1 MRTILLQSTVGGTTA
16 VYRRDAETGI
26 VELLLVP
33 SDVLGNDGGVDAAL
47 RDDCAAEPLVQAK
60 IIGDDYPFGFS
71 QGRTMRNSQT
81 VARMEFGK
89 PRALADDNGV
99 TTVTTRIDD
108 PRGWHYEHR
117 LTMTTKS
124 PAVEIR
130 TSVVND
136 SVESITF
143 EMLSSFTLG
152 SLSPFATGLDP
163 ENLALHRMRS
173 TWSAEGR
180 LLSQPVEDLELE
192 PSWQRFSANSVRF
205 GSVGSFPVRE
215 WVPFVGLTDERAGV
229 TWAAATTHASSW
241 QIEAYRRD
249 DGLSLSGG
257 IADREFGQWT
267 HAVKPG
273 ERFDAPKAVVAVVA
287 GDVNQAAQAVAGN
300 VRRYLDVPESENHL
314 PIIFNEFC
322 STWGVPTEK
331 SVLEQL
337 DAVKALG
344 VEYFVIDAGW
354 FDDAAFEAAS
364 RFGKWKVSKTAFP
377 HGLKPVVDAIHAAGM
392 KAGIWFEFEVAGRQ
406 EPDCFNK
413 AEWLLTRDG
422 LPITSGN
429 RRWWDMRN
437 PEVRDYL
444 AHKVID
450 MLRDNGFDYMKVD
463 YNDTIGIGCET
474 PGDPD
479 ASLGDGLYSQVQ
491 ASQDFFRRIREEL
504 PDLMIEICASGG
516 HRLVQSFMEIGAMAS
531 FSDAHE
537 CDEIP
542 VIAANMHRMILP
554 RQSQIWAVVRDE
566 EPASKLHY
574 QICSGLLGRLCF
586 SGDANA
592 FSGEKNDVI
601 HSGVD
606 FYRAAAP
613 TIDHGASEWH
623 GSELGSYR
631 HPRGWQAIVR
641 RGEHGTDAQGRTLVV
656 LHTFHDAPENVTI
669 SLDEANDGDADAGFS
684 SVIARAF
691 HRSGINVTLADGT
704 LTVSGLTDFD
714 GVAVLL

>member
-1 MRTILLQSTVGGTTA
+1 MRTILLKETVDATCA
-16 VYRRDAETGI
+16 IYRRDDETGV

-33 SDVLGNDGGVDAAL
+33 GDMAGAVV

-60 IIGDDYPFGFS
+60 VIGDDYPFGFS
-71 QGRTMRNSQT
+71 QGRTMRFSKT
-81 VARMEFGK
+81 VAHMRFGD
-89 PRALADDNGV
+89 PRV
-99 TTVTTRIDD
+99 TRGESGHVGASGETRITTLIDD
-108 PRGWHYEHR
+108 ERGWHYEHVLVMSER
-117 LTMTTKS
+117 S
-124 PAVEIR
+124 EAVEIH

-136 SVESITF
+136 GADPVTF

-152 SLSPFATGLDP
+152 SLSPFSIGLDP
-163 ENLALHRMRS
+163 ENLTLHRMRS

-180 LLSQPVEDLELE
+180 LLSQPIEDLELE
-192 PSWQRFSANSVRF
+192 PSWQRFSANSLRF
-205 GSVGSFPVRE
+205 GSIGSFPVRE
-215 WVPFVGLTDERAGV
+215 WVPFVAVEDSAHGV

-267 HAVKPG
+267 KTLLPG
-273 ERFDAPKAVVAVVA
+273 ERFDAPKAVLAVTS
-287 GDVNQAAQAVAGN
+287 GDVDRAAQMVAGN
-300 VRRYLDVPESENHL
+300 VRRYLDVPRSEDHL

-322 STWGVPTEK
+322 STWGQPTER

-337 DAVKALG
+337 DAVRALG

-364 RFGKWKVSKTAFP
+364 RFGKWQVSDKAFP
-377 HGLKPVVDAIHAAGM
+377 HGMKPVVDAIHDAGM
-392 KAGIWFEFEVAGRQ
+392 KAGIWFEFEVAGRE

-413 AEWLLTRDG
+413 AEWLLRRDG

-437 PEVRDYL
+437 PDVREYL
-444 AHKVID
+444 AGRVID
-450 MLRDNGFDYMKVD
+450 FLRDNGFDYMKVD

-474 PGDPD
+474 PGHPET
-479 ASLGDGLYSQVQ
+479 SLGEGLYEQIR
-491 ASQDFFRRIREEL
+491 ASQDFFRRIRREL

-537 CDEIP
+537 CDYIP
-542 VIAANMHRMILP
+542 VVAANMHRMILP

-566 EPASKLHY
+566 ESIAKLHY

-592 FSGEKNDVI
+592 FSGEKNEVI
-601 HSGVD
+601 RRGVA
-606 FYRAAAP
+606 FYREAAP
-613 TIDHGASEWH
+613 VIDHGISEWF
-623 GSELGSYR
+623 GPRIRSYR

-641 RGEHGTDAQGRTLVV
+641 RGEPGTAAEGRTLVV
-656 LHTFHDAPENVTI
+656 LHTFHDVPDAVTI
-669 SLDEANDGDADAGFS
+669 DLTDIPGPIDADRLGQ
-684 SVIARAF
+684 AF
-691 HRSGINVTLADGT
+691 RREGIDVALADGR

-714 GVAVLL
+714 GVAVLLG

>member
-1 MRTILLQSTVGGTTA
+1 MRTMLQQVTVGETTA
-16 VYRRDAETGI
+16 IYRRDDESGT

-33 SDVLGNDGGVDAAL
+33 AGRTTDVT

-60 IIGDDYPFGFS
+60 IVGDDYPFGFS

-81 VARMEFGK
+81 VTRMEFGR
-89 PRALADDNGV
+89 PRVFADDDGT

-108 PRGWHYEHR
+108 PRGWHYEHV

-124 PAVEIR
+124 PAVEIH

-136 SVESITF
+136 SAEAVTF

-152 SLSPFATGLDP
+152 SISPFATGLDA
-163 ENLALHRMRS
+163 ENLTLHRLRS

-180 LLSQPVEDLELE
+180 LLSQPVEDLQLE

-215 WVPFVGLTDERAGV
+215 WVPFVGLTDGRAGV

-241 QIEAYRRD
+241 QIEVYRRD

-257 IADREFGQWT
+257 IADREFGQWKHT
-267 HAVKPG
+267 VRPG

-287 GDVNQAAQAVAGN
+287 GGVDEAAQAVAAN
-300 VRRYLDVPESENHL
+300 VRQYLDVPESENHL

-354 FDDAAFEAAS
+354 FDDAAFESAS
-364 RFGKWKVSKTAFP
+364 RFGKWEVSPAAFP
-377 HGLKPVVDAIHAAGM
+377 HGLKPVVDAIHDAGL

-413 AEWLLTRDG
+413 TAWLLKRDG

-474 PGDPD
+474 PGQPEM
-479 ASLGDGLYSQVQ
+479 SLGEGLYDQVQ

-537 CDEIP
+537 CDYIP
-542 VIAANMHRMILP
+542 VVAANMHRMILP
-554 RQSQIWAVVRDE
+554 RQSQIWAVVRDDD
-566 EPASKLHY
+566 PADKLYY

-592 FSGEKNDVI
+592 FSGEKNDI
-601 HSGVD
+601 INDGVAL
-606 FYRAAAP
+606 YHAAAP
-613 TIDHGASEWH
+613 IIDYGESAWH
-623 GSELGSYR
+623 GPAMRSYN

-641 RGEHGTDAQGRTLVV
+641 RGEAGTSADGRVLVV
-656 LHTFHDAPENVTI
+656 LHTFHDAPNTVEI
-669 SLDEANDGDADAGFS
+669 PLGDAASNGAA
-684 SVIARAF
+684 IADEF
-691 HRSGINVTLADGT
+691 HRNGVDVTLADGT
-704 LTVSGLTDFD
+704 LTIGGLRDFD

>member
-1 MRTILLQSTVGGTTA
+1 MRTILLRATVDETTA
-16 VYRRDAETGI
+16 IYRRDDRTGI

-33 SDVLGNDGGVDAAL
+33 SNVTGDENESATVL
-47 RDDCAAEPLVQAK
+47 RDDCEAEPLVQAK
-60 IIGDDYPFGFS
+60 VIGDDYPFGFS
-71 QGRTMRNSQT
+71 QGRTIRNSQT
-81 VARMEFGK
+81 VTRMRFGD
-89 PRALADDNGV
+89 PRVMPSSDGSV
-99 TTVTTRIDD
+99 TVHTRIDD
-108 PRGWHYEHR
+108 PRGWHYEHD
-117 LTMTTKS
+117 LIMTAARR
-124 PAVEIR
+124 AVEIH
-130 TSVVND
+130 TSVIND
-136 SVESITF
+136 SAKAVTF

-152 SLSPFATGLDP
+152 SLSPFSSGLAP
-163 ENLALHRMRS
+163 ETLTLHRMRS

-180 LLSQPVEDLELE
+180 LLSQPVEELELE
-192 PSWQRFSANSVRF
+192 PSWQRYSANSVRF

-215 WVPFVGLTDERAGV
+215 WVPFVGLTDRVSGV

-241 QIEAYRRD
+241 QIEVYRRD
-249 DGLSLSGG
+249 EGLSLSGG

-267 HAVKPG
+267 HTVRTG
-273 ERFDAPKAVVAVVA
+273 ERFDAPKAVLAVVR
-287 GDVNQAAQAVAGN
+287 GGVDDAAQAVAGN
-300 VRRYLDVPESENHL
+300 VRRYLRVPDSERHL

-322 STWGVPTEK
+322 STWGMPTEK

-337 DAVKALG
+337 DAVKELG

-354 FDDAAFEAAS
+354 FDDSAFEASS
-364 RFGKWKVSKTAFP
+364 RFGKWNVSAKAFP
-377 HGLKPVVDAIHAAGM
+377 HGMKPVVDAIHDAGL
-392 KAGIWFEFEVAGRQ
+392 KAGIWFEFEIAGRQ
-406 EPDCFNK
+406 EPDCFNRT
-413 AEWLLTRDG
+413 EWLLKRDG

-437 PEVRDYL
+437 PDVRDYL

-463 YNDTIGIGCET
+463 YNETIGVGCET
-474 PGDPD
+474 PGDSS
-479 ASLGDGLYSQVQ
+479 ASLGDGLYGQIQ
-491 ASQDFFRRIREEL
+491 ASQDFFRRIRHEL

-554 RQSQIWAVVRDE
+554 RQSQIWAVIRDE
-566 EPASKLHY
+566 DPAEKLYY

-592 FSGEKNDVI
+592 FSGEKNAVI
-601 HSGVD
+601 RDGVA

-613 TIDHGASEWH
+613 IIDHGVSTWH
-623 GSELGSYR
+623 GPSLGSYR
-631 HPRGWQAIVR
+631 HPSGWQAIVR
-641 RGEHGTDAQGRTLVV
+641 HGDRGAESEGRTLVV
-656 LHTFHDAPENVTI
+656 VHSFHDSPDVITI
-669 SLDEANDGDADAGFS
+669 PVGDATSTID
-684 SVIARAF
+684 REF
-691 HRSGINVTLADGT
+691 HRDGIEVTFADATLNVK
-704 LTVSGLTDFD
+704 GLRDFD

>member
-1 MRTILLQSTVGGTTA
+1 MRTILLQTTVGGTTA
-16 VYRRDAETGI
+16 VYRRDTETGI

-33 SDVLGNDGGVDAAL
+33 ADVLGDDGSIDAAL
-47 RDDCAAEPLVQAK
+47 RDDCAAESLVQAK

-108 PRGWHYEHR
+108 PRGWHYEHV
-117 LTMTTKS
+117 LTMTPAS
-124 PAVEIR
+124 QAVEIH

-136 SVESITF
+136 SAEPITF

-163 ENLALHRMRS
+163 ENLTLHRMRS

-215 WVPFVGLTDERAGV
+215 WVPFVGITDRRAGV

-249 DGLSLSGG
+249 EGLSLSGG

-267 HAVKPG
+267 HTVKPG
-273 ERFDAPKAVVAVVA
+273 ERFDAPKAVLAVVR
-287 GDVNQAAQAVAGN
+287 GDVNLAAQAVAGN
-300 VRRYLDVPESENHL
+300 VRQYVRTPESENHL

-354 FDDAAFEAAS
+354 FDDTAFESAS
-364 RFGKWKVSKTAFP
+364 RFGKWEVSKTAFP

-392 KAGIWFEFEVAGRQ
+392 KAGIWFEFEIAGRQ
-406 EPDCFNK
+406 EPDCFNRT
-413 AEWLLTRDG
+413 EWLLTRDG

-437 PEVRDYL
+437 PDVRDYL

-463 YNDTIGIGCET
+463 YNDTIGVGCET

-479 ASLGDGLYSQVQ
+479 ASLGDGLYSQIQ
-491 ASQDFFRRIREEL
+491 ASQDFFRRIRREL

-566 EPASKLHY
+566 EPASKLYY

-601 HSGVD
+601 HGGVD

-613 TIDHGASEWH
+613 IIDHGVSAWH
-623 GSELGSYR
+623 GPALGSYR

-669 SLDEANDGDADAGFS
+669 SLDDVNGGDAAGFAD
-684 SVIARAF
+684 VIARAF
-691 HRSGINVTLADGT
+691 HRDGIDVTLADGT